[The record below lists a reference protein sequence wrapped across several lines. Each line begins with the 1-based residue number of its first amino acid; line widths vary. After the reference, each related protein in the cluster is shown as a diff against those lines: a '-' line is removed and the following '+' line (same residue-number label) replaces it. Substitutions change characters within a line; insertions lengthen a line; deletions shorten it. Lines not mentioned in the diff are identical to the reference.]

1 MSRPGNAAPAEAGP
15 SIWWFAFGYFA
26 AYVPYSA
33 LAKALSE
40 GLLGYPAV
48 PGTAL
53 LPVANIVS
61 MIGMFLFISALRWW
75 RFAGTRAFGPL
86 KLPWPNRWTFLSGLG
101 TATVIVTTTLAY
113 TFGKSVS
120 IVFMMLL
127 MRGGVLVIAPLV
139 DAWSGRKVGP
149 RSWGALALSL
159 ASLFVA
165 FAGRPS
171 FGLHFG
177 AVLDVVL
184 YLGAY
189 FVRLRLMSRLAKS
202 DDPDLSRRYFVE
214 EQMVATP
221 VVVAALL
228 VAAAV
233 GPETVSGPLRMG
245 LTALGAPAVWAF
257 TALVGLLS
265 QLTGIFGGLVL
276 LDRRENTY
284 CVPVN
289 RASSMLAGLGAT
301 VALWLYTGE
310 KAPDLHEVVGAGL
323 VIAAIVVL
331 SWPARRP
338 GAG

>member
-1 MSRPGNAAPAEAGP
+1 MSRPGNTYVTEAGP

-33 LAKALSE
+33 LTKALSE

-53 LPVANIVS
+53 LPVSNAVS
-61 MIGMFLFISALRWW
+61 MLGMFLFIQAMGWW
-75 RFAGTRAFGPL
+75 RHAGTRAVGPL
-86 KLPWPNRWTFLSGLG
+86 RMPWPGRWTFLSGLG

-113 TFGKSVS
+113 TFGSSVS

-139 DAWSGRKVGP
+139 DHLSGRRVGV
-149 RSWGALALSL
+149 RSWAALVLSL
-159 ASLFVA
+159 LSLIVA
-165 FAGRPS
+165 FSGRPS
-171 FGLHFG
+171 FGLHVG
-177 AVLDVVL
+177 AMVDVAL

-221 VVVAALL
+221 VVVATLL
-228 VAAAV
+228 VVAV
-233 GPETVSGPLRMG
+233 IGPATVSDPLRMG
-245 LTALGAPAVWAF
+245 MTALGAPAVWGF

-265 QLTGIFGGLVL
+265 QLTGIFGGLIL

-289 RASSMLAGLGAT
+289 RASSMLAGLCAT

-310 KAPDLHEVVGAGL
+310 KAPDPHEMAGAAL
-323 VIAAIVVL
+323 VILAIGVL

-338 GAG
+338 AAG